1 MHENA
6 RLHNENTR
14 LYSENAELIKEITL
28 AKSNT
33 CNQSHKHNS
42 AKKEIEN

>member
-14 LYSENAELIKEITL
+14 LYSENAELIKEITI

-33 CNQSHKHNS
+33 CN
-42 AKKEIEN
+42 

>member
-33 CNQSHKHNS
+33 CN
-42 AKKEIEN
+42 